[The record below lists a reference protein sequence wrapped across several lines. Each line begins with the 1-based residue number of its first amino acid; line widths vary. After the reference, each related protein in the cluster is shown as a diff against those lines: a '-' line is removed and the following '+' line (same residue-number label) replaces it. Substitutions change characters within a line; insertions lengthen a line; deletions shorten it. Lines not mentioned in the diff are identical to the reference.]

1 MNCEGYV
8 DTASSFQRKSV
19 KNLSKHNIYTVCFV
33 RIRLT
38 VSAFI
43 KPVWFLFVALF
54 CGWFW
59 SLQFLDSSY
68 VGQEQL

>member
-19 KNLSKHNIYTVCFV
+19 KNLNKHNIYMVCFV

-54 CGWFW
+54 YGWFW

-68 VGQEQL
+68 VGQE